1 MEGARAVGMHAIHYR
16 EPMDLMAELERYGLA
31 SA

>member
-1 MEGARAVGMHAIHYR
+1 MHAIHYR